1 MKLYSYF
8 RSSAAY
14 RVRIALNLKG
24 LDPEYISVHL
34 VKNGGEQHSPEYRQ
48 INPTEL
54 IPAWIEKNIP
64 DEFTLTQSLSILEY
78 LEEKYPDVALLPQ
91 DFQQRAL
98 IRAVSQSIACDI
110 HPLNN
115 LRVLQY
121 LSNTLAISDEQKTTW
136 YRHSIET
143 GFKALEI
150 QLKNLILAE
159 DIEKCEE
166 NIELFKQQYLHNQ
179 LVLEVFKRQE
189 DDIKKLYKYNYD
201 IRKLLYQYYAIR
213 EIKRHINRLNERQPL
228 QENID
233 DVIEHFTEYI
243 SSFERG
249 LTYSKKGWVR
259 LMNILYEIYPKKME
273 EYL

>member
-24 LDPEYISVHL
+24 LDPEYIPVHL

-54 IPAWIEKNIP
+54 IPAWIEKNIQ
-64 DEFTLTQSLSILEY
+64 DDFTLTQSLSILEY

-136 YRHSIET
+136 YRHWIET

-150 QLKNLILAE
+150 QLKNSNGQFCFGETASFADCCLIPQVYNALRFKIDLA
-159 DIEKCEE
+159 
-166 NIELFKQQYLHNQ
+166 L
-179 LVLEVFKRQE
+179 
-189 DDIKKLYKYNYD
+189 
-201 IRKLLYQYYAIR
+201 
-213 EIKRHINRLNERQPL
+213 
-228 QENID
+228 
-233 DVIEHFTEYI
+233 
-243 SSFERG
+243 
-249 LTYSKKGWVR
+249 
-259 LMNILYEIYPKKME
+259 YPKIQAIYQHCNTLSAFQNAAPE
-273 EYL
+273 AQADAA